1 MGSTEHRSPSVD
13 ELLLRSITRWAIGI
27 AALIVLFDIAVTQGY
42 PFPLDSHVIR
52 GVFYT
57 AAAVALLLAAAF
69 TTFLGYRIVTTGFAR
84 GKLPIFMVFLPAVVC
99 VSSVIAALFLA
110 APA

>member
-1 MGSTEHRSPSVD
+1 VVSPEQRPPSVD
-13 ELLLRSITRWAIGI
+13 ELLLRSITRWAVGI
-27 AALIVLFDIAVTQGY
+27 AALIVLFDIAVTRGY
-42 PFPLDSHVIR
+42 PFPLDAPAIR